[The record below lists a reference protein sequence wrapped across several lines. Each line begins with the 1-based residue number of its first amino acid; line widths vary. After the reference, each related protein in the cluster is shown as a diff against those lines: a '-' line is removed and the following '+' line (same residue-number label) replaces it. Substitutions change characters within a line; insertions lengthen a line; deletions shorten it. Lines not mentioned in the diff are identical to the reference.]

1 MPETSAPAHDILQLL
16 LDGQKDIH
24 GLLALRPAQAQSVER
39 RRQLEGLIVE
49 LMENPTLDGKELD
62 AAAAALTIG
71 AGLWA
76 LGRIEEALAA
86 LAKAPGS
93 EADYLAGIC
102 HLEEGSYPRAME
114 ALERASRGKMTV
126 QYLATLALAEA
137 TAKAGDPNAA
147 LAELRPLAR
156 PHKDDPELHC
166 LLGLCYDLAGRRDE
180 AIKAYEKAVELDP
193 DHAQATFRIAFNA
206 ALRGDEEHAREHYEA
221 IAERGNACYVNAL
234 VNLGVLYEND
244 RQFEKAMECFR
255 RVLQVAPRHPRARLF
270 LRDTHASLDMVYDED
285 RQRDVER
292 QSKLLAIPI
301 ADFELTVRARN
312 CLQHMNI
319 YSLGDLVHHT
329 EEELL
334 AWKNFGDTSLHE
346 IREMLTVRG
355 LRLGQTREDLGEEA
369 ELEAELA
376 PQAIVPEGPVDEAVL
391 LTSID
396 ELNLSIR
403 SKKCMDRLGIVTIG
417 QLIEHTAE
425 ELLASRNFGRTSLV
439 EITERLGKFG
449 LALQEPPPPPE
460 EEAGEGADAAD
471 EEAGEAAEAEDG
483 EAEAEDGEADAAA
496 PEGEGGDDSDGA
508 QADAQ

>member
-1 MPETSAPAHDILQLL
+1 MPETSAPAQDIPQLL
-16 LDGQKDIH
+16 LDGQKDIA
-24 GLLALRPAQAQSVER
+24 GLLALRPAQAQSVES
-39 RRQLEGLIVE
+39 RRQLESLIVE

-62 AAAAALTIG
+62 SAAAALTIG

-86 LAKAPGS
+86 LANASGS

-102 HLEEGSYPRAME
+102 HLEEGFYPRAME

-137 TAKAGDPNAA
+137 TAKAGDPSAA

-156 PHKDDPELHC
+156 PHKDDPEIHC
-166 LLGLCYDLAGRRDE
+166 LLGMCYDLAGRRDD

-206 ALRGDEEHAREHYEA
+206 ALRGDEDHAREHYEA
-221 IAERGNACYVNAL
+221 IAGRPDACYVNAL
-234 VNLGVLYEND
+234 INLGVLYENE

-255 RVLQVAPRHPRARLF
+255 RVLQVDPRHPRARLF

-285 RQRDVER
+285 RQREVER
-292 QSKLLAIPI
+292 ESKLLAIPI

-319 YSLGDLVHHT
+319 YSLGGLVHHT

-334 AWKNFGDTSLHE
+334 AWKNFGDSSLHE
-346 IREMLTVRG
+346 ITEMLTIRG

-369 ELEAELA
+369 ALEGELA
-376 PQAIVPEGPVDEAVL
+376 GQLIVPEGPVDEAVL

-396 ELNLSIR
+396 HLNLSIR

-417 QLIEHTAE
+417 QLVEHTAE
-425 ELLASRNFGRTSLV
+425 DLLASRNFGRTSLV
-439 EITERLGKFG
+439 EISERLAKSG
-449 LALQEPPPPPE
+449 LALREPPPP
-460 EEAGEGADAAD
+460 AD
-471 EEAGEAAEAEDG
+471 EEAAEQEADDEAAEADG
-483 EAEAEDGEADAAA
+483 GEADDAAL
-496 PEGEGGDDSDGA
+496 EDEGGEDTDGA